1 MAGKA
6 KKNYGKAWTA
16 EDDRILREMYDAS
29 IGIREI
35 AEKLQRTA
43 TAIKSRARV
52 LNITRRSRCSVWAPY
67 KTERLKELYPRMKNS
82 DIAAILGVSEG
93 SIAGYAFKLRL
104 VKDPEWKREQYM
116 KTAFKK
122 GHVPPNKGKKWDE
135 YLSKEK
141 QELSRRTCF
150 KKGQV
155 PKNHKPLGYE
165 RVTVDGYREIK
176 VAEPDVFVGKHR
188 LLYEQHYGPIPEG
201 MNIVFIDG
209 NKENITIENLRME
222 SMAEKFNRCCS
233 IHNTLPPELRKLV
246 QLKGAL
252 KRQLNKFSETESK
265 QKRKRRKKND

>member
-16 EDDRILREMYDAS
+16 EEESMLRELYEAS
-29 IGIREI
+29 CTIKEISGRLHRTPVSIKIR
-35 AEKLQRTA
+35 AK
-43 TAIKSRARV
+43 V
-52 LNITRRSRCSVWAPY
+52 LNINRRSRSYVWDPQ
-67 KTERLKELYPRMKNS
+67 KTGRLKELYPRMKNS
-82 DIAAILGVSEG
+82 EIAAILGVSE
-93 SIAGYAFKLRL
+93 SSVAGYAFKLGL
-104 VKDPEWKREQYM
+104 VKDPEWKRQQAM

-150 KKGQV
+150 KKGDV

-176 VAEPDVFVGKHR
+176 VAEPNVFIGKHR

-222 SMAEKFNRCCS
+222 SKAEKFNRCCS

-252 KRQLNKFSETESK
+252 KRQLNKLETEPK
-265 QKRKRRKKND
+265 QKRKRRKKE